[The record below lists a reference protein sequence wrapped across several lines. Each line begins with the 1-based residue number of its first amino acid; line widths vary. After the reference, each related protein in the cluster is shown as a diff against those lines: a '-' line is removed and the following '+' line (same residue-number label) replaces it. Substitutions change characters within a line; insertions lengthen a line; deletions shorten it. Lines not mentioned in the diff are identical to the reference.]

1 MNERKLLTRR
11 ILSVVLALTMALSLC
26 GNLVVL
32 AEREYAA
39 EVSIMG
45 TAVQFANA
53 PYSEYGSVF
62 APLEELCGYI
72 GIAVSK
78 EGDIYTMTRA
88 GRSVKLQVGNMYAVV
103 DGVQKNLPASPTL
116 RGGIFYVPMEFFS
129 LCFDIPV
136 AVVSDARSADITPNV
151 YTIHIDEQHAAAV
164 SAKNPDE
171 DVLSL
176 TTAGADILRDHMDLY
191 PQKSSYVYYMANLD
205 MFKGKTIER
214 ASLGMTVKRNEVG
227 PSITAV
233 RTAPWTKGEITWN
246 NQPVLKEEKS
256 PAFGT
261 SATGNV
267 RASLDITALVNAA
280 MSEGTDLSMKI
291 LGTHRAGEK
300 NTKDKHAYTVLGVN
314 SATPPTISITVE
326 ETYNFPVKEAVQ
338 EDTNDE
344 NRYSEMGILRSLGV
358 FTENDEFPLDFNE
371 GVMRYEF
378 IRYALR
384 LANAQIVKGSSQH
397 FSDVP
402 SDAPFFDEVNTAR
415 AQGYIAGDA
424 GVAFRPYD
432 FITLGEAIT
441 VMGRILNYDVYAE
454 QRGGYAPGYFD
465 AARIGELYM
474 GAATATKIL
483 SFNEMFKILR
493 NALDAA
499 VLEVT
504 TYSSNGTAEYIFNEN
519 KNILTEYWNAKVIEG
534 TVTKNEYGGRT
545 PGEVGKEN
553 QISIGGKDFKLLFKE
568 YNNFLGYRVKGW
580 YDNDDRLLYMGI
592 KEYDIT
598 EIDLASV
605 TGDSVSGNT
614 VTFTYRRANGKNAS
628 DSFSVENNKKYVIY
642 NGKSI
647 AASDLKNILLSKAD
661 GGSIKL
667 IGDSLTVIEAYRTI
681 VVGSVDTN
689 AEVIY
694 DKYDLYNR
702 VLRLKDADYFF
713 KNEDG
718 SKAELKDI
726 FQNDVLSVAA
736 STDGKYVNAIICNKQ
751 VSGTIGMIENGDDFE
766 NAVVTING
774 KEYTLANTTK
784 PLLSNTGG
792 KYWTDYV
799 KLNTTA
805 TFMLDSFGSIV
816 SVLDTQTKSIPGYI
830 VAMGYKGSLSKQLQ
844 AAIMVKGY
852 EKYQIYEF
860 ANNVK
865 YNGTKKKEA
874 DVKKLFH
881 VENDE
886 SKAFVETV
894 VLFDINDAGEISK
907 IDIADTTG
915 TSTDSS
921 KLVKRDSTYAVDAS
935 GNITTTANDGTL
947 SYKSGSYKL
956 GDLYFWNYADSL
968 NIVIPDNAESY
979 EDYVSYEK
987 NWSNDANPR
996 ADVYT
1001 MGTRTPKASVVLIH
1015 EKKPG
1020 SAVSENSPLVVV
1032 DRVVKAF
1039 DSDGL
1044 EVDKI
1049 YYWESPDK
1057 KSSAIVTDPDEVFYY
1072 EPKCLDEAKGKYADA
1087 HHNTSNDD
1095 ASIVK
1100 HPVSDL
1106 SRGDIVRVA
1115 RTEDGELG
1123 GIAKYYDYDHKYING
1138 KNNAYCRDRFN
1149 KSPRIFGGYT
1159 DMIEDSYLRVTPPP
1173 YTTSCNESSYPI
1185 SGSDGYRWIDASK
1198 ITSLFRYEVSS
1209 SGVEL
1214 IPATLADIRTYEN
1227 VPYAPTGLL
1236 YHTVYESPRGNTFIV
1251 EMPQPAGT
1259 GLYAITYDKNT
1270 TDTVTGMPATT
1281 NTHYNAGDIITLPPA
1296 PIRVNYVFEGW
1307 DIKDTETVENY
1318 KNPETVTINGNITLL
1333 AIWRYAPSLNFRF
1346 EDDNGNFFTW
1356 PLTVG
1361 ESNSLADVLETG
1373 KEKLIKEGHVLD
1385 GWDLLDEYSSVKQ
1398 HYALDADFTPDA
1410 VAEGVTEGGTFK
1422 ATWRPG
1428 WSGKPATGIGIPT
1441 PITDGDYA
1449 GYYPI
1454 KTPED
1459 LAWFANYVNAGNTT
1473 ANAILTDDIYLNDF
1487 FESDGVT
1494 FDEDWYEAE
1503 KENGAYTIST
1513 ANNWYSYSIGRTN
1526 AYAGTFDGNGKTIYG
1541 LYTTSTESD
1550 IGGLFF
1556 NITGGTV
1563 KDLTVKGAYVISQRT
1578 GSTYNTGR
1586 ASVIANTVNGGTIA
1600 GVEAHGLITAAA
1612 GCSANLAGSIAVELS
1627 GSAVIR
1633 NNISYVNID
1642 LSGGNT
1648 TLDISAEKSIYGVS
1662 GIVGGVKSGSN
1673 IIINGNK
1680 NYGNITAPY
1689 SKAAAGILA
1698 WANAN
1703 TYFNTDQ
1710 FTGNENHGNIV
1721 AGQLANQI
1729 IAARKGEAASG
1740 NAAFQNLIAQN
1751 TASDSATATVYTPA
1765 Q

>member
-1 MNERKLLTRR
+1 MNERKVLTRR

-280 MSEGTDLSMKI
+280 MKEGTDLSMKI

-454 QRGGYAPGYFD
+454 ERGGYTPGYFD

-474 GAATATKIL
+474 GAATATKAL

-534 TVTKNEYGGRT
+534 TVTANEYSSRT
-545 PGEVGKEN
+545 PGQSGKEN
-553 QISIGGKDFKLLFKE
+553 TIYIDSKELKLLFKE

-598 EIDLASV
+598 EIDLADV
-605 TGDSVSGNT
+605 TGDSVSGST
-614 VTFTYRRANGKNAS
+614 VTFTYKKANGKNAS

-647 AASDLKNILLSKAD
+647 ASGDLKNILLSKAD

-860 ANNVK
+860 ASNVK
-865 YNGTKKKEA
+865 VVGATKKKEA
-874 DVKKLFH
+874 EVKALFH
-881 VENDE
+881 SDGNAENE
-886 SKAFVETV
+886 ASFVETV

-1185 SGSDGYRWIDASK
+1185 SGSDGYRWIDASN

-1214 IPATLADIRTYEN
+1214 IPATIADIRTYEN

-1259 GLYAITYDKNT
+1259 GQFYVTYKPGT
-1270 TDTVTGMPATT
+1270 GPDTENISGMPADGGA
-1281 NTHYNAGDIITLPPA
+1281 NNPFTLPAA
-1296 PIRVNYVFEGW
+1296 PDGGAGW
-1307 DIKDTETVENY
+1307 
-1318 KNPETVTINGNITLL
+1318 
-1333 AIWRYAPSLNFRF
+1333 
-1346 EDDNGNFFTW
+1346 
-1356 PLTVG
+1356 
-1361 ESNSLADVLETG
+1361 
-1373 KEKLIKEGHVLD
+1373 
-1385 GWDLLDEYSSVKQ
+1385 
-1398 HYALDADFTPDA
+1398 
-1410 VAEGVTEGGTFK
+1410 TFK
-1422 ATWRPG
+1422 AWE
-1428 WSGKPATGIGIPT
+1428 I
-1441 PITDGDYA
+1441 
-1449 GYYPI
+1449 
-1454 KTPED
+1454 
-1459 LAWFANYVNAGNTT
+1459 
-1473 ANAILTDDIYLNDF
+1473 
-1487 FESDGVT
+1487 DGVEYAVGDPYPLSNSVT
-1494 FDEDWYEAE
+1494 
-1503 KENGAYTIST
+1503 TIT
-1513 ANNWYSYSIGRTN
+1513 AKWDAVVTYKVI
-1526 AYAGTFDGNGKTIYG
+1526 FDGNGIRENGEKN
-1541 LYTTSTESD
+1541 LQLNEESTLLTAEEFTKD
-1550 IGGLFF
+1550 GYKLIGW
-1556 NITGGTV
+1556 
-1563 KDLTVKGAYVISQRT
+1563 KDA
-1578 GSTYNTGR
+1578 
-1586 ASVIANTVNGGTIA
+1586 GGTIHLPGA
-1600 GVEAHGLITAAA
+1600 YYKHTVETSVTFTAEWLEADTKTATADNMEILTVTPGASGATIENYNWGSHTPTLGTDWLLVKVKIDEDWVLNQTTMKLQVRLRYQGTPTVTVAPLTITDFDNAKNSIGGAPVSGLVAPVNATNKDSKQGDTHSSKGQWTISDIAIT
-1612 GCSANLAGSIAVELS
+1612 GSYYDENNYVDGYLYMAIQYTGTEGTTVQMQS
-1627 GSAVIR
+1627 GHK
-1633 NNISYVNID
+1633 SYYQ
-1642 LSGGNT
+1642 L
-1648 TLDISAEKSIYGVS
+1648 TLDGYK
-1662 GIVGGVKSGSN
+1662 K
-1673 IIINGNK
+1673 
-1680 NYGNITAPY
+1680 
-1689 SKAAAGILA
+1689 
-1698 WANAN
+1698 
-1703 TYFNTDQ
+1703 
-1710 FTGNENHGNIV
+1710 
-1721 AGQLANQI
+1721 
-1729 IAARKGEAASG
+1729 
-1740 NAAFQNLIAQN
+1740 
-1751 TASDSATATVYTPA
+1751 
-1765 Q
+1765 